1 MGELKNKLNEL
12 IEEYGLRH
20 EKVLVYSQELD
31 RYIALEQ
38 KERLKK
44 YKSEGLK
51 KYKSEGLKKYK
62 SEGLKK

>member
-12 IEEYGLRH
+12 IEEYGLRY

-51 KYKSEGLKKYK
+51 K
-62 SEGLKK
+62 